1 MSLLR
6 GWVFIPFTHRE
17 FDWIK
22 KKSGWVSGDSSMLM
36 YDPFH
41 PWEGPDSG
49 HLLQASNCRIFGGA
63 WPCPTRS
70 EHLSCVSLNN
80 GWKEMKWLG
89 YSWVEPEYDRRETA
103 FTHQPSNPSTCVRGE
118 GWHAWALTSLE
129 RFKSAVPPFPR
140 DAPVQTGAQVQGV
153 EKEENALMAWP
164 CAQVIPLGRWGLCP
178 VPRGSAAL
186 SRQQAGSFLEILLP
200 WHG

>member
-129 RFKSAVPPFPR
+129 RFKSAVPPLPKRCPR
-140 DAPVQTGAQVQGV
+140 ADRSTSSGSGEGGKCPDGVALCSGYSPGKVGA
-153 EKEENALMAWP
+153 MS
-164 CAQVIPLGRWGLCP
+164 CP
-178 VPRGSAAL
+178 KGFSCP
-186 SRQQAGSFLEILLP
+186 
-200 WHG
+200 

>member
-1 MSLLR
+1 MKLLLVGLCEPTEGMS
-6 GWVFIPFTHRE
+6 FHPFHSQGIWL
-17 FDWIK
+17 DK

-89 YSWVEPEYDRRETA
+89 YSWVGPEYDRRETA
-103 FTHQPSNPSTCVRGE
+103 FTQQPSIPSTCVRSE
-118 GWHAWALTSLE
+118 GWHAGLSSAWRDLNPQSPLPKRCPHADRSTSSGSGEGEKYPDGVALCSGYSPGKVGAVSCPK
-129 RFKSAVPPFPR
+129 RFS
-140 DAPVQTGAQVQGV
+140 
-153 EKEENALMAWP
+153 
-164 CAQVIPLGRWGLCP
+164 CP
-178 VPRGSAAL
+178 
-186 SRQQAGSFLEILLP
+186 
-200 WHG
+200 